1 MPNQA
6 ATESSR
12 GLEID
17 LFCQLSVLPSSN
29 LTKSIGKNES
39 DNRLLACRVFVFNI
53 QWTVVNVIPW
63 PLLASRSFSKM
74 SMNKTLETSCSPD
87 HSAVLQQVDDKNS
100 ATRADAERA
109 HEKSPFDELPSL
121 AAYFKDYSTIAKSQK
136 CDSDWLRDRANA
148 ILNDQAGNPECLYKF
163 AKRWLSER
171 LMFGPAAKILS
182 LALANYRGEN
192 RLFLNLLRQQ
202 LAVATYKNEEA
213 PTRKRLEAALAVL
226 ENVPSLIGA
235 TGMAPDDGLAD
246 QAETWALH
254 GAVYR
259 RLADLDGK
267 LRYLYQALDCYR
279 RSNELDSQRDDCHVT
294 GYGALN
300 AAFLL
305 DSLAFHLEFIGDGP
319 ILKDGAK
326 KARDESAALR
336 IGIIDRLGK
345 RLAISGHNQEEWLC
359 ETIAGAYLALSLARW
374 TAERSAA
381 PPIAG
386 IEPADELLRKARAW
400 AEKAIQQR
408 RADWK
413 LETTH
418 TQWVRVA
425 YLNEP
430 RGAARE
436 VLESYWAAAASVI
449 NPFRKRSCG
458 VELSAWEMAGNAR
471 RGKVGLALSG
481 GGFRA
486 SFYHLGVLARLA
498 EVDALRHIDV
508 LSTVSGG
515 SIVGAHYY
523 LLLRRLLEEKENP
536 TRDEYIDLVER
547 LQQQFCLG
555 VNKNLRMR
563 GLSNPSVTLKLL
575 LKRNYTRSNRMA
587 ELYDEQ
593 LFAQTDEGG
602 DTRFPLASLRI
613 RPQGESDSFNPRFS
627 NWRRSARVP
636 ALLINATCLNT
647 GHSWHFTANWMGEP
661 PELIGSTVDKNER
674 LRRVPYQKAPG
685 YESLSLGFAVA
696 ASACVPG
703 IFEPLRLPGLYPGR
717 LVRLVDGGVHDN
729 QGVDAL
735 VGQGCDF
742 ILCSDG
748 SGQVGDEMRP
758 SNGPV
763 GTPKRSMNI
772 LMKRVRE
779 AEHADI
785 ADRVISGTRRG
796 LLFVHLKSE
805 LPVDDINW
813 VRCDDP
819 TQNQAREPLSYGI
832 DHEIQRRLSDIRTD
846 LDSFSEVEAYALM
859 TSGYAMTRAELE
871 RLNKEL
877 TSRGDTYPWGGF
889 DVTAPTERTRWRFL
903 RLDAKMAVTPDAN
916 DIVRKD
922 LGTQL
927 RVGQSL
933 FFKQI
938 KLMPWLFS
946 GLFVGV
952 LVAMGVIVGTL
963 SCHFDG
969 VRGWLVSNGVSPS
982 YGAIIAT
989 MVTISLVSAIPPIR
1003 IWCIESLF
1011 AVFGLLTSNLY
1022 FWCGL
1027 NKMFLAR
1034 GRLERL
1040 LNLK

>member
-1 MPNQA
+1 MSDTLQTPGPQQGNEIGQCVDGND
-6 ATESSR
+6 ATIR
-12 GLEID
+12 AD
-17 LFCQLSVLPSSN
+17 PQ
-29 LTKSIGKNES
+29 
-39 DNRLLACRVFVFNI
+39 
-53 QWTVVNVIPW
+53 
-63 PLLASRSFSKM
+63 PLLKRPS
-74 SMNKTLETSCSPD
+74 
-87 HSAVLQQVDDKNS
+87 
-100 ATRADAERA
+100 
-109 HEKSPFDELPSL
+109 FDELPSL
-121 AAYFKDYSTIAKSQK
+121 ATYFTDYSTSPEARQY
-136 CDSDWLRDRANA
+136 DSDWLRDKANK
-148 ILNDQAGNPECLYKF
+148 ILEDQAGTPECLYKF

-171 LMFGPAAKILS
+171 LMFGPAAKIM
-182 LALANYRGEN
+182 ALAWTKYRDGN
-192 RLFLNLLRQQ
+192 GLFSNQIKQQ
-202 LAVATYKNEEA
+202 LAVATYKNEETPA
-213 PTRKRLEAALAVL
+213 RKRLEAALEIL
-226 ENVPSLIGA
+226 KDVPSLIGA
-235 TGMAPDDGLAD
+235 AGITADDGLAD
-246 QAETWALH
+246 QAETWALR
-254 GAVYR
+254 GAVHR
-259 RLADLDGK
+259 RLSDLDGK
-267 LRYLYQALDCYR
+267 PQYLYHALDCYR
-279 RSNELDSQRDDCHVT
+279 RSAEYDNQRDDSHVT

-305 DSLAFHLEFIGDGP
+305 DCLAFHLEFIGDGP
-319 ILKDGAK
+319 ILRDAAK
-326 KARDESAALR
+326 RARDESAALR
-336 IGIIDRLGK
+336 VGIIERLDK

-359 ETIAGAYLALSLARW
+359 ETIAGAYLALGLARW
-374 TAERSAA
+374 TAEHSAA
-381 PPIAG
+381 PSIAG
-386 IEPADELLRKARAW
+386 TEPADESLRKAQDW
-400 AEKAIQQR
+400 AEKTIRQHC
-408 RADWK
+408 ADWK

-430 RGAARE
+430 LGAPSE
-436 VLESYWAAAASVI
+436 VLKSYWARAASVI
-449 NPFRKRSCG
+449 NPFRKKSGG
-458 VELSAWEMAGNAR
+458 VELSGWEMAGNAR

-523 LLLRRLLEEKENP
+523 LLLRRLLKEKENP
-536 TRDEYIDLVER
+536 TREDYIDLVER
-547 LQQQFCLG
+547 LQQQFCAG
-555 VNKNLRMR
+555 VDKNLRMR
-563 GLSNPSVTLKLL
+563 GLSNPCVALKLL
-575 LKRNYTRSNRMA
+575 FKPNYNRSNRMA

-593 LFAQTDEGG
+593 LFAQTGEG
-602 DTRFPLASLRI
+602 TPFPLASLRI
-613 RPQGESDSFNPRFS
+613 TPKGEADTFNPRFS

-661 PELIGSTVDKNER
+661 PELIGDSVDKNER
-674 LRRVPYQKAPG
+674 LRRMSYEKVPEYK
-685 YESLSLGFAVA
+685 SLSLGFAVA

-703 IFEPLRLPGLYPGR
+703 IFEPLQLPGLYPGR

-742 ILCSDG
+742 VLCSDG
-748 SGQVGDEMRP
+748 SGQIADEMRP

-763 GTPKRSMNI
+763 GTPRRSMNI

-779 AEHADI
+779 AEHAAI
-785 ADRVISGTRRG
+785 ADRVMTGTRRG

-805 LPVDDINW
+805 LPTDDIDW

-819 TQNQAREPLSYGI
+819 SQPQPRKPLSYGV
-832 DHEIQRRLSDIRTD
+832 DSEIQRYLSDIRTD
-846 LDSFSEVEAYALM
+846 LDAFSEVEAYALM
-859 TSGYAMTRAELE
+859 ASGYAMTRAELE
-871 RLNKEL
+871 HLNKEL
-877 TSRGDTYPWGGF
+877 TRRGDTYPWGGF
-889 DVTAPTERTRWRFL
+889 NVSAPTERARWRFL

-927 RVGQSL
+927 RAGQGL

-938 KLMPWLFS
+938 KLTPWLLS

-952 LVAMGVIVGTL
+952 VLAMGAIVWIL
-963 SCHFDG
+963 SRHFDG
-969 VRGWLVSNGVSPS
+969 FLGWLASKEVSAS
-982 YGAIIAT
+982 YGLI
-989 MVTISLVSAIPPIR
+989 VTTVVAVALASAIPTTR
-1003 IWCIESLF
+1003 IWCIESFF

-1034 GRLERL
+1034 GKLERL
-1040 LNLK
+1040 LTLK